1 MNRRQALVLRL
12 FAVWT
17 LFVWIVG
24 IKNFVIG
31 GHHSAGFR
39 AIHGALAVI
48 SILLAIVAWQVVSQ
62 VRHHD

>member
-17 LFVWIVG
+17 VFVWIVG

-39 AIHGALAVI
+39 AIHGALAAI
-48 SILLAIVAWQVVSQ
+48 SILFAAVAWQVVSQ
-62 VRHHD
+62 VRRQH